1 MTQRER
7 RRCKTNGIESENA
20 EGSVS
25 ETDQASSVE
34 EADVLCRFREGN
46 LDAFEWLVRKYQ
58 TPAVRFA
65 YHLTGDYHTAEDL
78 AQDCFAYLLVYPEKY
93 DHRASFKTYLFTILR
108 NKSIDSIRK
117 RTRQQNWTGAGR
129 TPSSEERRTQGDDP
143 ADGGPEITGSIHT
156 QAADNPEQL
165 AIIRE
170 EDKEWRRRLLMLKP
184 DYCQAVYLVDV
195 GQMSYEQAAAV
206 MGRSIVSFKVL
217 LHRAR
222 KKLRQIYEKEEW
234 DCEINRT
241 GASISG

>member
-1 MTQRER
+1 MAQRER
-7 RRCKTNGIESENA
+7 RRRKTNGNGREHAEDPESEEAKDNSA
-20 EGSVS
+20 E
-25 ETDQASSVE
+25 E
-34 EADVLCRFREGN
+34 EAVLVRFRDGSLE
-46 LDAFEWLVRKYQ
+46 AFEWLVCKYRK
-58 TPAVRFA
+58 PAVRFA

-93 DHRASFKTYLFTILR
+93 DHRASFQTYLFTILR

-117 RTRQQNWTGAGR
+117 RSRQR
-129 TPSSEERRTQGDDP
+129 TLTAEESHNPEDRRSQGDGPADRGGFERYGCVHTQGTDDP
-143 ADGGPEITGSIHT
+143 ER
-156 QAADNPEQL
+156 L

-170 EDKEWRRRLLMLKP
+170 EDLEWRRRLRQMKP

-206 MGRSIVSFKVL
+206 MRRNMVSFKVL

-234 DCEINRT
+234 DCEVKRT
-241 GASISG
+241 GTVISG

>member
-1 MTQRER
+1 
-7 RRCKTNGIESENA
+7 
-20 EGSVS
+20 
-25 ETDQASSVE
+25 VE
-34 EADVLCRFREGN
+34 EEAVLLRFREGS
-46 LDAFEWLVRKYQ
+46 LEAFEWLVRKYQ
-58 TPAVRFA
+58 RPAVRFA

-117 RTRQQNWTGAGR
+117 RTRQQTLTGAGGA
-129 TPSSEERRTQGDDP
+129 PCPEDRRTQGNDP
-143 ADGGPEITGSIHT
+143 ADGGYESTGSIHT

-170 EDKEWRRRLLMLKP
+170 EDMEWRRRLLRLKP

-195 GQMSYEQAAAV
+195 GQMSYVQAAAV
-206 MGRSIVSFKVL
+206 MGRSTVSFKVL

-234 DCEINRT
+234 DCEVNRT

>member
-1 MTQRER
+1 M
-7 RRCKTNGIESENA
+7 
-20 EGSVS
+20 
-25 ETDQASSVE
+25 
-34 EADVLCRFREGN
+34 LLRFREGS

-58 TPAVRFA
+58 RPAVRFA

-108 NKSIDSIRK
+108 YKSIDSIRK
-117 RTRQQNWTGAGR
+117 RTRQQTFTGAGR
-129 TPSSEERRTQGDDP
+129 DHSSEASITQGNHP
-143 ADGGPEITGSIHT
+143 ANGRYESAGSIHIP
-156 QAADNPEQL
+156 AEENPEQL

-170 EDKEWRRRLLMLKP
+170 EDKEWRRRLLRLKP

-206 MGRSIVSFKVL
+206 MGRNIVSFKVL

-234 DCEINRT
+234 DCEVNRT

>member
-1 MTQRER
+1 
-7 RRCKTNGIESENA
+7 
-20 EGSVS
+20 
-25 ETDQASSVE
+25 
-34 EADVLCRFREGN
+34 
-46 LDAFEWLVRKYQ
+46 
-58 TPAVRFA
+58 VRFA

-93 DHRASFKTYLFTILR
+93 DHRASFQTYLFTILR

-117 RTRQQNWTGAGR
+117 RSRQRILTGAGEYRSLEDLR
-129 TPSSEERRTQGDDP
+129 TLRDDP
-143 ADGGPEITGSIHT
+143 ADQGTERNGDMYTQGADDPER
-156 QAADNPEQL
+156 L

-170 EDKEWRRRLLMLKP
+170 EDLEWRSRLLQMKP

-206 MGRSIVSFKVL
+206 MGRNTVSFKVL

-234 DCEINRT
+234 DCEVKRT
-241 GASISG
+241 GTVISG